1 MDVSADTPPNPR
13 DPALRSVAIGMGSNL
28 GPRIE
33 RLREAAGRLADGP
46 LVETRFSRVYET
58 VPAYGLDQ
66 PLYLNACCTG
76 WTSLDPPD
84 LLATLKDLESKAG
97 RNPRAP
103 RFASRPLDLDILLYG
118 DDVVATPDLTLPH
131 AALPERAFVLL
142 PLAEIAGGWRHP
154 VLNRTIAELAASVDA
169 AGVEVTNLRLGEAD
183 ES

>member
-1 MDVSADTPPNPR
+1 MDVNADTPPRPPDSAR
-13 DPALRSVAIGMGSNL
+13 RGVAIGLGSNL

-33 RLREAAGRLADGP
+33 RLREAARRLADGP
-46 LVETRFSRVYET
+46 LVDARFSRVYET

-76 WTSLDPPD
+76 WTSLDPAD
-84 LLATLKDLESKAG
+84 LLATLKNLESRAG
-97 RNPRAP
+97 RDPRAP

-118 DDVVATPDLTLPH
+118 DDVVATPHLTIPH
-131 AALPERAFVLL
+131 PALPERAFVLV

-154 VLNRTIAELAASVDA
+154 ALGRTMAELAAGVDA
-169 AGVEVTNLRLGEAD
+169 TGVQATNLRLRKAD